1 MKLIDA
7 DSIYKWYLDAFKGR
21 IKPNE
26 IRFSMNDIRDNLEN
40 IPPIDAVPVIRCED
54 CKWGREISGNIE
66 CNADMNNP
74 SEYHGYKWFCPL
86 GERKEE

>member
-1 MKLIDA
+1 MKPKEYEVI
-7 DSIYKWYLDAFKGR
+7 FKFTVASTV
-21 IKPNE
+21 PFPSTLNWNAE
-26 IRFSMNDIRDNLEN
+26 
-40 IPPIDAVPVIRCED
+40 PIGELIRCKD

-74 SEYHGYKWFCPL
+74 PEYHGYKWFCPL